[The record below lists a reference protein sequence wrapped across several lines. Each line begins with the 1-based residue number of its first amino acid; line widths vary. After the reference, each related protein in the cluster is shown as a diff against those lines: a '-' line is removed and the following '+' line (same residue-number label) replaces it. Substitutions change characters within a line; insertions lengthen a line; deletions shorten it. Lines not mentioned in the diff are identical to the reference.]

1 MLTAAEVERIAR
13 LARLDLTDDEANRY
27 AEQLSA
33 VLDYAAEIEGVDVEG
48 ILPTA
53 SVLPIR
59 SVMRAGDGPGAPLP
73 RVSVLANAP
82 LSDGASFEVP
92 ATVGDG
98 EPAD

>member
-13 LARLDLTDDEANRY
+13 LARLDLADDEATRY

-33 VLDYAAEIEGVDVEG
+33 VLDYAAELEGVDVDG
-48 ILPTA
+48 IPPTA

-59 SVMRAGDGPGAPLP
+59 SVMRAGDTPGAPLP

-82 LSDGASFEVP
+82 RSDGASFEVP
-92 ATVGDG
+92 ATLGDG